1 MHIVIKRGFTF
12 TILNNST
19 FLFNM
24 KFEDFSKR
32 KSVVANFLRMRVQ
45 CVNYRRQMRNEG

>member
-1 MHIVIKRGFTF
+1 MHIVIKRGSMF

-32 KSVVANFLRMRVQ
+32 KSVIANFSRMRVQ
-45 CVNYRRQMRNEG
+45 CVCYHKQKRDEG